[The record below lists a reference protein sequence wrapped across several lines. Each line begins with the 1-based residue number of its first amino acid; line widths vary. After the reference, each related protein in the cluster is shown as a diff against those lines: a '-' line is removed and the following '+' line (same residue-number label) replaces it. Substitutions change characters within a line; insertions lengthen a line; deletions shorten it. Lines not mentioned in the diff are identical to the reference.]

1 MLARVCAERSVFGF
15 EASFISSRKN
25 SFLSGGVVAGKEHR
39 VKVPYAYRFFSL
51 AANGLSNCPRTAHIV
66 SVAKRRK
73 TMNERPEIVCATCG
87 TDEKALYDAVAKV
100 IEQYKEK
107 EGSLIMV
114 LHAAQ
119 EIFGYLP
126 MELQEFI
133 ADGMDLPV
141 SEVSGVVSFYSF
153 FSTQKRGK
161 HTIRM
166 CQGTACYV
174 RGGKKVVD
182 AIKRELDV
190 EVGGTTEDGQ
200 FTFEIARCIGA
211 CGLAPAMMVDDEVY
225 KQVTPAKLRGIL
237 AQYEEPVE
245 ELAEG
250 GAQG

>member
-1 MLARVCAERSVFGF
+1 
-15 EASFISSRKN
+15 
-25 SFLSGGVVAGKEHR
+25 
-39 VKVPYAYRFFSL
+39 
-51 AANGLSNCPRTAHIV
+51 
-66 SVAKRRK
+66 
-73 TMNERPEIVCATCG
+73 MNERPDAVCATCG
-87 TDEKALYDAVAKV
+87 TDEKALYSQVAQV
-100 IEQYKEK
+100 IQQYKDK

-126 MELQEFI
+126 MQLQE
-133 ADGMDLPV
+133 
-141 SEVSGVVSFYSF
+141 F

-182 AIKRELDV
+182 AIKRDLEV

-211 CGLAPAMMVDDEVY
+211 CGLAPAMMVDDDVY

-237 AQYEEPVE
+237 AQYEDP
-245 ELAEG
+245 LGTLTEG
-250 GAQG
+250 GAKA

>member
-1 MLARVCAERSVFGF
+1 
-15 EASFISSRKN
+15 
-25 SFLSGGVVAGKEHR
+25 
-39 VKVPYAYRFFSL
+39 
-51 AANGLSNCPRTAHIV
+51 
-66 SVAKRRK
+66 
-73 TMNERPEIVCATCG
+73 MNERPDAVCATCG
-87 TDEKALYDAVAKV
+87 TDEKALYSQVAQV
-100 IEQYKEK
+100 IQQYKDK
-107 EGSLIMV
+107 EGSSIMV
-114 LHAAQ
+114 LHAVQ

-126 MELQEFI
+126 MQLQEFI

-182 AIKRELDV
+182 AIKRDLEV

-211 CGLAPAMMVDDEVY
+211 CGLAPAMMVDDDVY

-237 AQYEEPVE
+237 AQYEDP
-245 ELAEG
+245 LGTLTEG
-250 GAQG
+250 GAKA

>member
-39 VKVPYAYRFFSL
+39 VKVPYAYRFFFL
-51 AANGLSNCPRTAHIV
+51 AANGLSNCPRTPHIV

-166 CQGTACYV
+166 CQ
-174 RGGKKVVD
+174 
-182 AIKRELDV
+182 EL
-190 EVGGTTEDGQ
+190 
-200 FTFEIARCIGA
+200 
-211 CGLAPAMMVDDEVY
+211 PAMSEA
-225 KQVTPAKLRGIL
+225 AKKLWM
-237 AQYEEPVE
+237 PSSVNWM
-245 ELAEG
+245 
-250 GAQG
+250 

>member
-1 MLARVCAERSVFGF
+1 
-15 EASFISSRKN
+15 
-25 SFLSGGVVAGKEHR
+25 
-39 VKVPYAYRFFSL
+39 
-51 AANGLSNCPRTAHIV
+51 
-66 SVAKRRK
+66 
-73 TMNERPEIVCATCG
+73 MNERPDAVCATCG
-87 TDEKALYDAVAKV
+87 TDEKALYSQVAQV
-100 IEQYKEK
+100 IQQYKDK

-126 MELQEFI
+126 MQLQEFI

-182 AIKRELDV
+182 AIKRDLEV

-211 CGLAPAMMVDDEVY
+211 CGRAPAMMVDDDVY

-237 AQYEEPVE
+237 AQYEDP
-245 ELAEG
+245 LGTLTEG
-250 GAQG
+250 GAKA